1 MSQANQPDTHSVID
15 LPLFPLG
22 TVLYPDGYLPLQIFE
37 MRYLTLIREC
47 YDQGRPFGVIT
58 LMEGG
63 EVQNPKEEILL
74 SPVGTQAHITELAE
88 ESPSL
93 LKVKI
98 KGGQRFKLKTA
109 RQKRNGLW
117 MGAVSL
123 LADDQLVPVP
133 EDLQACSHLL
143 VELIASFNDQ
153 NIPKEQTP
161 IQTPHKLDDCG
172 WVSNRWCEVL
182 PINQGLKLQLLSLD
196 NPLVRLEL
204 INDIIRTPAKQ
215 S

>member
-1 MSQANQPDTHSVID
+1 MSEASQPETNSVIE

-22 TVLYPDGYLPLQIFE
+22 TILYPDGYLPLQIFE
-37 MRYLTLIREC
+37 VRYLKLIRDC
-47 YDQGRPFGVIT
+47 FTNGLPFGVIT

-74 SPVGTQAHITELAE
+74 SPVGTQAIVTEFVE

-93 LKVKI
+93 LKVKV
-98 KGGQRFKLKTA
+98 KGDQRFKLQSA
-109 RQKRNGLW
+109 RQERNGLW
-117 MGAVSL
+117 MGSVSMIEQ
-123 LADDQLVPVP
+123 DQEVSIP
-133 EDLQACSHLL
+133 EDLQACSSLL
-143 VELIASFNDQ
+143 VELIASFNEQ
-153 NIPKEQTP
+153 NIPKDQHP
-161 IQTPHKLDDCG
+161 IQPPHKLDDCG

-182 PINQGLKLQLLSLD
+182 PINQGIKLQLLSLE